1 MTTTHTV
8 LDRTSPRDLAPG
20 DVILV
25 TIITDSTG
33 HQFPWRTDRT
43 RKDVTTVTVYYVD
56 GGGKGSR
63 GRYTVHTS
71 AGILHASTQQRL
83 SRTVRAA
90 YVPCWR
96 CSRLVGRGPFSSND
110 CPNDDTTCD
119 GLWDER
125 AGIAVEA
132 IRRQHKTRELPRC
145 HAGRWDVVETHLYLP
160 GERDPQ
166 CPAEVGDDGYYCPR
180 HAAVYA
186 RARAAVAA

>member
-33 HQFPWRTDRT
+33 RQFPWRTDRT

-56 GGGKGSR
+56 GGGAGSR

-96 CSRLVGRGPFSSND
+96 CARPVERALFSSD
-110 CPNDDTTCD
+110 CDRDDPTCHA
-119 GLWDER
+119 LWDER

-132 IRRQHKTRELPRC
+132 IRRQHKARRLPRC
-145 HAGRWDVVETHLYLP
+145 QSGRWDVDETHLYLP

-166 CPAEVGDDGYYCPR
+166 CPAEVGDDDYYCPR
-180 HAAVYA
+180 HAAVNA
-186 RARAAVAA
+186 RARAAVA